1 MCCCSNFI
9 SKRSCKEKYVLALTN
24 KSRIHIYIS
33 SIYPTRWRHLEILSF
48 RLRGQSTLPWIVHV
62 LLQLLHSIQEITK
75 FSSSLCFS
83 SFRSVLI
90 LTYIFTTFRSGST
103 WSSVIRSI
111 SIALCQ
117 RISGTE
123 QPTLRSNR
131 RFKRSTEVAGS
142 RANLIY
148 SRYGK
153 EVVMSRPTSS
163 SSNSHWSNL
172 SRHRYSFPMC

>member
-24 KSRIHIYIS
+24 NTSHEYIYIN

-48 RLRGQSTLPWIVHV
+48 RLRGQSTLPWIVPV
-62 LLQLLHSIQEITK
+62 LLQLLHSIQDITK

-117 RISGTE
+117 RSSGKE

-142 RANLIY
+142 RANFIY

-153 EVVMSRPTSS
+153 EVVETDIIIV
-163 SSNSHWSNL
+163 
-172 SRHRYSFPMC
+172 